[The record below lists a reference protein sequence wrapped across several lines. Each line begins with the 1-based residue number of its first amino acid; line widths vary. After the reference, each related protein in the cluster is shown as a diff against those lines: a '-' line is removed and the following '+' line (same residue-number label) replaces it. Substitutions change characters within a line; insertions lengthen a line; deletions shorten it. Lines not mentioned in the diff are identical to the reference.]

1 MMPLESRCEHRAA
14 IHRGSST
21 ASRCSS
27 TIRVISRRSHLRPLT
42 LMTHRSDF
50 SLSQLSLFRLCVSIR
65 SEPVSTRRDARFRVV
80 LDALCRQQRLSHHSR
95 GSARSISSA
104 LHALDAMAGCI
115 SLMGSCMWIVCT
127 RSSCLVGRAWHVIS
141 VIIGVFEC
149 APTLFVQKYAFWTDH
164 ESRMSIYFYFLDS
177 RKRIR
182 PEPRFTS
189 ICAIFF
195 HEPPLTH

>member
-1 MMPLESRCEHRAA
+1 MNFDGYALDRHRGHRVEQLPQVCARSPAGAAPDILSLSLMMPLESRCEHRAA

-104 LHALDAMAGCI
+104 LHRMPLAWAALARHLWEVAC
-115 SLMGSCMWIVCT
+115 GSYVHD
-127 RSSCLVGRAWHVIS
+127 RRAWWV
-141 VIIGVFEC
+141 VLG
-149 APTLFVQKYAFWTDH
+149 
-164 ESRMSIYFYFLDS
+164 M
-177 RKRIR
+177 
-182 PEPRFTS
+182 
-189 ICAIFF
+189 
-195 HEPPLTH
+195 